1 MRITPSPPVPPGLS
15 PSAGTPGEVTVLLAE
30 WAGGDRAALG
40 RLLPLVYDELRRLA
54 HLRLARER
62 PGHTL
67 DSRALV
73 HETYLKLSAGP
84 PAGPADRA
92 RFFAVAARSMRTILI
107 DHARAHLAARRGGGA
122 VRMSLEDAEE
132 TAAVQRDERL
142 MALDDALARLAEVSD
157 EACRTV
163 EYRYFAGLTTEEIAE
178 ALGTSPATVRRRW
191 DFARAWL
198 RRELAAGG

>member
-1 MRITPSPPVPPGLS
+1 MRVPPTSAAPSAPS
-15 PSAGTPGEVTVLLAE
+15 PSAGAPSEVTVLLAA

-40 RLLPLVYDELRRLA
+40 RLLPHVYDELRRLA

-73 HETYLKLSAGP
+73 HEAYLRLSAGT
-84 PAGPADRA
+84 PAGLADRA

-107 DHARAHLAARRGGGA
+107 DHARARLAARRGGGA
-122 VRMSLEDAEE
+122 VRLSLADAEE

-142 MALDDALARLAEVSD
+142 LALDDALARLAEVSE

-163 EYRYFAGLTTEEIAE
+163 EYRYFAGLTTEEIAQ

-191 DFARAWL
+191 EFARAWL